1 MDGNK
6 PSNATDV
13 QVKSK
18 FIHFDLSVYSLYSV
32 DSNSMYE
39 VLETYNN
46 FKCHRCTGKVKVSYL
61 SVYSLYS

>member
-6 PSNATDV
+6 PSQWNATDV

-32 DSNSMYE
+32 DSNRYFMIKVQVNLLILPE
-39 VLETYNN
+39 NVL
-46 FKCHRCTGKVKVSYL
+46 FCKV
-61 SVYSLYS
+61 

>member
-18 FIHFDLSVYSLYSV
+18 FIHFDLSVYSNRYFMIKVQINL
-32 DSNSMYE
+32 
-39 VLETYNN
+39 LILPET
-46 FKCHRCTGKVKVSYL
+46 FLFCKVYIIFL
-61 SVYSLYS
+61 FI